1 MLPAVVGL
9 DGTADLLELPPGPPL
24 GLGGLPFE
32 AAEFDLPEG
41 SVLAVYTDGLID
53 GRDHDVEAGITLLR
67 QALAQ
72 PASSL
77 QATCDTVLEA
87 LLPADRPHD
96 DVALLLAR
104 THALGARQVASWDL
118 DADPVCVSRAR
129 SNVARQLSSWGLEEV
144 GFSTGLI
151 VSELVT
157 NAIRYGRPPI
167 RLRLIHDRALVCEV
181 SDASGTTPHLRRAR
195 TYDEG
200 GTGSAPGR
208 SVRQA
213 LGNAAR
219 PTRQDGLGRAERE
232 GDRWIPGMGFPVGA
246 TTSSAVSGCALAV
259 AAAPASGE
267 AGCCWSRGP
276 RRPEGCGGK
285 AAASPADGRAARAT
299 QTAVLL

>member
-1 MLPAVVGL
+1 MLVFGRWRRLSNAQPAPRRPSRRSDGATRLYAVYDPVSRQCALACAGHVLPAVVCL

-32 AAEFDLPEG
+32 AAEFDFPEG
-41 SVLAVYTDGLID
+41 SVLALYTDGLIE
-53 GRDHDVEAGITLLR
+53 GRDHDVEAGIALVR

-72 PASSL
+72 PAFSL
-77 QATCDTVLEA
+77 QATCDTVLDA

-104 THALGARQVASWDL
+104 THVLGARHVASRYL
-118 DADPVCVSRAR
+118 DGHPVCVSRAR
-129 SNVARQLSSWGLEEV
+129 SNVAQQLTSRVEKVE
-144 GFSTGLI
+144 FSTGLI

-181 SDASGTTPHLRRAR
+181 SDTSSTTPHLP
-195 TYDEG
+195 
-200 GTGSAPGR
+200 APGR

-219 PTRQDGLGRAERE
+219 PTRQDSLGRAERE
-232 GDRWIPGMGFPVGA
+232 GVRWIPGMGFPVGA
-246 TTSSAVSGCALAV
+246 TTDGAL
-259 AAAPASGE
+259 
-267 AGCCWSRGP
+267 R
-276 RRPEGCGGK
+276 
-285 AAASPADGRAARAT
+285 
-299 QTAVLL
+299 